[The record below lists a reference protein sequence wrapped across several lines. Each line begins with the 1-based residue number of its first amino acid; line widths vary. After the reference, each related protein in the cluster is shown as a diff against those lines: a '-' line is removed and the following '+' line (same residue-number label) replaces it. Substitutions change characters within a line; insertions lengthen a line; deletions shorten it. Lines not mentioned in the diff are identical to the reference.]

1 MDLIEGFIKWR
12 LKEMIVAE
20 KRLKR
25 LLSADVGQ
33 ATSNQLDGLY
43 KQIAKEVQVLATR
56 QSEIMFLQDL
66 RD

>member
-1 MDLIEGFIKWR
+1 
-12 LKEMIVAE
+12 
-20 KRLKR
+20 
-25 LLSADVGQ
+25 VGQ
-33 ATSNQLDGLY
+33 ATSNQQLDGLY